1 MQNTRLNTLIEG
13 TIEKSTQWV
22 QNPWRRTSLII
33 ISLLFGNFLASTITT
48 NAGQQAGLDIVN
60 SLVILV
66 IVEFISWLRYGW
78 NLRSRNI
85 SSEIV
90 LTRSGSERELVDS
103 RSIGSR
109 LPLWVIM
116 LDSLKLGLIYGFFLE
131 AFKLGS

>member
-33 ISLLFGNFLASTITT
+33 ISLLLGSFLASTITT

-60 SLVILV
+60 SFVMLVIL
-66 IVEFISWLRYGW
+66 ELISWLRYGW
-78 NLRSRNI
+78 NWRSRNVR
-85 SSEIV
+85 SEIV
-90 LTRSGSERELVDS
+90 LTSSGSNPELVES
-103 RSIGSR
+103 RSRNSQ
-109 LPLWVIM
+109 LPLWIIM
-116 LDSLKLGLIYGFFLE
+116 LDSLKLGLIYGFLLE